1 MYYTQDTNDYDFNS
15 YSFEEMMSKLSH
27 FLKTQREHIVN
38 LENEVNSLRSE
49 LYSKDMQIK
58 MLEDKMEAL
67 DKYLKAA
74 NKYKQLEK
82 DFEDADT
89 H

>member
-15 YSFEEMMSKLSH
+15 YTFEEMMSKLSN

-38 LENEVNSLRSE
+38 LENEVNSLKSE
-49 LYSKDMQIK
+49 LISKDIQIK
-58 MLEDKMEAL
+58 ILEEKMVAL

-82 DFEDADT
+82 DFENANT

>member
-15 YSFEEMMSKLSH
+15 YSFEEMMGKLSH
-27 FLKTQREHIVN
+27 FLKIQREHIVN

-58 MLEDKMEAL
+58 MLEDKMVDL

-82 DFEDADT
+82 DFENADT

>member
-1 MYYTQDTNDYDFNS
+1 MYYTQDTDDYDFNS
-15 YSFEEMMSKLSH
+15 YSFEEMMSKLNH

-38 LENEVNSLRSE
+38 LENEVNSLRGE
-49 LYSKDMQIK
+49 LYTKDMQIK
-58 MLEDKMEAL
+58 QLEDKMVDL

-82 DFEDADT
+82 DFENADT

>member
-1 MYYTQDTNDYDFNS
+1 MYYTQDTDDYDFNS
-15 YSFEEMMSKLSH
+15 YSFEEMMSKLNH

-38 LENEVNSLRSE
+38 LENEVNSLRGE
-49 LYSKDMQIK
+49 LYTREMQIQ
-58 MLEDKMEAL
+58 MLEEKMVDL

-82 DFEDADT
+82 DFENADT